1 MTQEE
6 IIKASTDPEFLSYL
20 QQREKEVLETKKVS
34 GLYEVLDMLLI
45 LDLDPSRIDK
55 VYETILFVAF
65 ENIEQILKDNSK
77 LTLENDDIYYVRAF
91 YEHAIEKW
99 SRDDFKGAKEL
110 FYILTQIIED
120 DLLLDALNIKLLAT
134 NNSEDMEKFYDEKIE
149 HQQTARD
156 EKYGYFL
163 LDFKFDK
170 KEYLEKNIETLN
182 VIYDELKSLLQVV

>member
-110 FYILTQIIED
+110 FYILSQIVKD